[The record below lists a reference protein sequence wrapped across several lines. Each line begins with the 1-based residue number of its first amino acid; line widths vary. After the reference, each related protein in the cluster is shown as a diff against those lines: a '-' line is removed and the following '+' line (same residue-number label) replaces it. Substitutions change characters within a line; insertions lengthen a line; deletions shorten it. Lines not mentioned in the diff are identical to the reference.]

1 VSRPGIR
8 FALVV
13 AAILVA
19 AGSCSDA
26 EPVVDGRPAPD
37 TVTSDRLRYDDDFA
51 HYGFLTVPPGEG
63 PHPVV
68 VFIHGGFWLNSYGYD
83 LAVDQA
89 DSAVEA
95 GYATWNIEYR
105 RVGDPGGGYPG
116 TLVDVAK
123 AVDHLAGVAGEY
135 RLDLDRVAVV
145 GHSAGGHLAFWVG
158 QRSLLPADAPGAGP
172 LVAPALVVGQAPVVD
187 LANNLDLGGGA
198 VERFIGASPADAPD
212 AYAAADPAQLRPI
225 VTPQI
230 IVQGGADTIVP
241 RDRADAYAELMG
253 EPEMLEV
260 LMFKNEDHFDVIDP
274 ASASWVA
281 VLSRLES
288 MWS

>member
-1 VSRPGIR
+1 MSRPGIR
-8 FALVV
+8 FAV
-13 AAILVA
+13 AIVA
-19 AGSCSDA
+19 LSLAVANCSDVG
-26 EPVVDGRPAPD
+26 PVVDVEPAPD

-68 VFIHGGFWLNSYGYD
+68 VFIHGGFWLNSYGYE

-89 DSAVEA
+89 ASAVEA
-95 GYATWNIEYR
+95 GFATWNIEYR

-116 TLVDVAK
+116 TLEDVAK
-123 AVDHLAGVAGEY
+123 AVDHIAGVAGEY

-158 QRSLLPADAPGAGP
+158 QRSLLPAGAPGAEP
-172 LVAPALVVGQAPVVD
+172 LVAPALVVGQAPVAD

-198 VERFIGASPADAPD
+198 VERFMAVLPADAPD
-212 AYAAADPAQLRPI
+212 SYAAADPAQLRPI
-225 VTPQI
+225 VTPQL

-241 RDRADAYAELMG
+241 PDRADAYAELIG

-260 LMFKNEDHFDVIDP
+260 LMFENEDHFDVIDP
-274 ASASWVA
+274 ASASWVG
-281 VLSRLES
+281 VLNRLADEFA
-288 MWS
+288 